1 MRTLNFAKRNFKKII
16 RDPLSIIFSVL
27 LPLFLLFIFKQI
39 NIPNE
44 SYELHNF
51 TPGIVVFGFSF
62 ITLFTAMLVS
72 KDRTSSLLIRLGI
85 SPMKPIEYILGY
97 MLSIIPLTLIQNVL
111 FFILAIALG
120 LSFSI
125 NIIWAILISIVVAI
139 LFIAIGII
147 LGSLFSEKASSGIS
161 SIVVQL
167 VCFTSGMYF
176 PRELLGDVF
185 SRICEYLPFES
196 CVTIIKGVMNA
207 NLESITIRNIIVFS
221 IYTILALIISIL
233 IFKEKMISDNK

>member
-1 MRTLNFAKRNFKKII
+1 MRTLNFAKRNFKEII

-39 NIPNE
+39 NIPSE

-97 MLSIIPLTLIQNVL
+97 MLSIIPLILIQNVL

-125 NIIWAILISIVVAI
+125 NIIWAMLISIVVAI

-185 SRICEYLPFES
+185 SKICEYLPFES
-196 CVTIIKGVMNA
+196 CVTIIKGIMNA
-207 NLESITIRNIIVFS
+207 NLESITIRNIIVFLV
-221 IYTILALIISIL
+221 YTIIMFIISI
-233 IFKEKMISDNK
+233 IVFRKKMISDNK

>member
-1 MRTLNFAKRNFKKII
+1 MRILNFAKRNFKEII

-27 LPLFLLFIFKQI
+27 LPLILLFVFKQI
-39 NIPNE
+39 NIPSE

-51 TPGIVVFGFSF
+51 TPGIIVFGFSF
-62 ITLFTAMLVS
+62 ITLFTAMLIS
-72 KDRTSSLLIRLGI
+72 KDRTTSLLVRLGI

-97 MLSIIPLTLIQNVL
+97 MLSIIPIIIIQNTL
-111 FFILAIALG
+111 FFILAIILG

-125 NIIWAILISIVVAI
+125 NIIWAILISIVIAI

-147 LGSLFSEKASSGIS
+147 IGSLFSEKASSGIS
-161 SIVVQL
+161 SIIVQL

-185 SRICEYLPFES
+185 SKICEFLPFES
-196 CVTIIKGVMNA
+196 CVTIIKGIMNN
-207 NLESITIRNIIVFS
+207 NLEIISARNIVVFCTYTIAILVISVIVF
-221 IYTILALIISIL
+221 
-233 IFKEKMISDNK
+233 KKKMTSDNK

>member
-1 MRTLNFAKRNFKKII
+1 MRTLNFAKRNFKEII

-72 KDRTSSLLIRLGI
+72 KDRASSLLIRLGI
-85 SPMKPIEYILGY
+85 SPMKSIEYILGY
-97 MLSIIPLTLIQNVL
+97 MLSIIPLIIIQNVL
-111 FFILAIALG
+111 FFILAIVLG

-125 NIIWAILISIVVAI
+125 NIIWAMLISIVVAI

-147 LGSLFSEKASSGIS
+147 IGSLFSEKASSGIS

-176 PRELLGDVF
+176 PRELLGDAF
-185 SRICEYLPFES
+185 SKICEYLPFES
-196 CVTIIKGVMNA
+196 CVTIIKGIMNN
-207 NLESITIRNIIVFS
+207 NLESITIRNIIVFLV
-221 IYTILALIISIL
+221 YTIIIVTISI
-233 IFKEKMISDNK
+233 IVFRKKMISDNK

>member
-1 MRTLNFAKRNFKKII
+1 MRTLNFAKRNFKEII

-97 MLSIIPLTLIQNVL
+97 MLSIIPLILIQNVL

-207 NLESITIRNIIVFS
+207 NLESITIRNIIFFS